1 MSGYPKIKTTS
12 LAVLVSVE
20 LDEDDAG
27 DPRQYEVRV
36 LDEESTDAILV
47 SSRQR
52 DGQKLVFMAG
62 CWPALREAI
71 DRLIAEHRE
80 SPE

>member
-20 LDEDDAG
+20 LDEDDEG

-36 LDEESTDAILV
+36 LDEESSDAILV
-47 SSRQR
+47 SNRQS
-52 DGQKLVFMAG
+52 GQKIVFMAG

>member
-1 MSGYPKIKTTS
+1 MG
-12 LAVLVSVE
+12 AVRGAQVGA
-20 LDEDDAG
+20 DAG
-27 DPRQYEVRV
+27 EGRV
-36 LDEESTDAILV
+36 LDEESSDAILV
-47 SSRQR
+47 SNRQS
-52 DGQKLVFMAG
+52 DGQKIVFMAG